1 MRHRALGVLAIAF
14 SADGRGPQGLA
25 RLAFLPAAPS
35 EVPREDTDALV
46 LRGMARF
53 LAEDLAGAIADLST
67 GAARLRAGVPLRH
80 SSQCLCYLAGAEYR
94 SGSWDDAVTHAEL
107 AVSLARDADRV
118 QDLAFVH
125 SVAAVVP
132 ALRGDWEVA
141 SRHVRLA
148 TEAGQ
153 ASGDP
158 EAIIAGAIA
167 QAFLAMAHGDLEG
180 VADAAAAARATG
192 KAEVVSLQGRYDWR
206 SLEIDALIGL
216 ARLGQAEAAL
226 AELEAALS
234 PASPASVL
242 VAAARLRGDLATAAG
257 HQAAAA
263 VAFDTAWRHAEG
275 LRVPLA
281 LAQLEISDAHRLRA
295 IGRPQ
300 AAVARQRSARQRLAA
315 LGAQPYLQACDWE
328 LTAAGAHRHRTEP
341 ALPGLTPAEQAVARL
356 VAAGHSN
363 RQAAAKLYV
372 SVKTVE
378 FHLGH
383 IFDKLGIRS
392 RQDLITRIGGPQP
405 RPRHTL
411 GSNLRVR
418 PRRRP

>member
-1 MRHRALGVLAIAF
+1 M
-14 SADGRGPQGLA
+14 
-25 RLAFLPAAPS
+25 
-35 EVPREDTDALV
+35 
-46 LRGMARF
+46 
-53 LAEDLAGAIADLST
+53 
-67 GAARLRAGVPLRH
+67 RH

-94 SGSWDDAVTHAEL
+94 SSSWDDAVTHAEL

-132 ALRGDWEVA
+132 ALRGNWEVA

-206 SLEIDALIGL
+206 SLEINALIGL

-234 PASPASVL
+234 PASPA
-242 VAAARLRGDLATAAG
+242 A
-257 HQAAAA
+257 
-263 VAFDTAWRHAEG
+263 
-275 LRVPLA
+275 
-281 LAQLEISDAHRLRA
+281 
-295 IGRPQ
+295 
-300 AAVARQRSARQRLAA
+300 
-315 LGAQPYLQACDWE
+315 
-328 LTAAGAHRHRTEP
+328 P

-363 RQAAAKLYV
+363 RQAAGKLYV

-392 RQDLITRIGGPQP
+392 RQDLITRIGSPQP
-405 RPRHTL
+405 RP
-411 GSNLRVR
+411 GGAGG
-418 PRRRP
+418 